1 MQHESIEQEK
11 LFRWISF
18 VRGKYPE
25 LDLMFHIP
33 NGGKRNAKEA
43 YYLKKQGVKSGVPD
57 LFLPVSRHGYHG
69 LFIEMKFGKNK
80 TTLNQKKYIIA
91 LKEQGYAVNVCY
103 GWESAQRVI
112 EKYMQEKNNNE

>member
-43 YYLKKQGVKSGVPD
+43 YYLTKQGVKSGVPD

>member
-25 LDLMFHIP
+25 LDLIFHIP

-80 TTLNQKKYIIA
+80 TTLNQKNYIIA